1 VDPQLFVAGASPRVI
16 DRVFERARKYRS
28 RIALPEPQDE
38 RIAKAAARALE
49 LGVAEPVLIGKRD
62 EIVETFKRLGLKLE
76 GLEVHEPTPD
86 SIEEYARE
94 YLRVRGLEEERL
106 GMARQLMRREL
117 FYAAMMVR
125 RGEADGMV
133 AGAIHTTANVIRAC
147 ALTIGYQQGISTPSS
162 FFLMEIPG
170 YKGGEG
176 GCLIFADC
184 AVNVD
189 PTPEQLA
196 EIAIATARSARW
208 LLGWEPRVAMLSF
221 STKGSA
227 SHPLV
232 DKVVKAVE
240 IAKKLD
246 PTLLVDGEL
255 QADAALDPGVA
266 RRKVKGESPV
276 AGRAN
281 ILIFPDLNSG
291 NIAYKLVQRLAGA
304 NAYGPIL
311 QGFAKP
317 ASDLSRGATVED
329 IVGVI
334 AIVSAIAGAVKG
346 G

>member
-1 VDPQLFVAGASPRVI
+1 MEKGGSVM
-16 DRVFERARKYRS
+16 DRVFERARRFRS
-28 RIALPEPQDE
+28 RIALPEPTDE
-38 RIAKAAARALE
+38 RIARAAVEALE
-49 LGVAEPVLIGKRD
+49 LGVARPVLVGRGE
-62 EIVETFKRLGLKLE
+62 EIRATFGRLGLSME
-76 GLEVHEPTPD
+76 GLEVVEVEPGKV
-86 SIEEYARE
+86 EEYAEE
-94 YLRVRGLEEERL
+94 YLAIRGLESERI

-117 FYAAMMVR
+117 FFAAMMVR

-133 AGAIHTTANVIRAC
+133 AGAINTTANVIRAC
-147 ALTIGYQQGISTPSS
+147 SLVIGFQEGISTPSS

-170 YKGGEG
+170 YRGGED

-196 EIAIATARSARW
+196 DIAVATARSARW

-240 IAKKLD
+240 LARAKD
-246 PTLLVDGEL
+246 PTLLIDGEL
-255 QADAALDPGVA
+255 QADAALDPEVA
-266 RRKVKGESPV
+266 RRKIKGGSPV

-291 NIAYKLVQRLAGA
+291 NIAYKLVQRIAGA

-317 ASDLSRGATVED
+317 ASDLSRGATVRD

-346 G
+346 A

>member
-1 VDPQLFVAGASPRVI
+1 MSEPHSIVGRI
-16 DRVFERARKYRS
+16 FEQARRYRS
-28 RIALPEPQDE
+28 RIALPEPADE
-38 RIAKAAARALE
+38 RVALAARRAVD
-49 LGVAEPVLIGKRD
+49 LGVAEPVLIGRRD
-62 EIVETFKRLGLKLE
+62 EVEKLFERLNLDLSGLK
-76 GLEVHEPTPD
+76 VVEPELGKV
-86 SIEEYARE
+86 EEYARE
-94 YLRVRGLEEERL
+94 YLALRGYGEERL

-117 FYAAMMVR
+117 FYASMMVR
-125 RGEADGMV
+125 SGAADGMV
-133 AGAIHTTANVIRAC
+133 AGALHTTASVIRAC
-147 ALTIGYQQGISTPSS
+147 ALTIGFQPGVSTPSS

-170 YKGGEG
+170 YAGGEG
-176 GCLIFADC
+176 GCLLFADC

-208 LLGWEPRVAMLSF
+208 LLGWEPRVALLSF

-232 DKVVKAVE
+232 DKVVKALE
-240 IAKKLD
+240 IARSKD
-246 PTLLVDGEL
+246 PTLLIDGEL
-255 QADAALDPGVA
+255 QADAALDPSVA
-266 RRKVKGESPV
+266 RRKVRGESPV

-304 NAYGPIL
+304 RAYGPIL

-334 AIVSAIAGAVKG
+334 AIVSAIAGAVRG

>member
-1 VDPQLFVAGASPRVI
+1 MTGRSSRVMERVI
-16 DRVFERARKYRS
+16 ERARRYRS
-28 RIALPEPQDE
+28 RIALPEAQDE
-38 RIAKAAARALE
+38 RIAKAAVRALE
-49 LGVAEPVLIGKRD
+49 LGVAEPVLVGKRS
-62 EIVETFKRLGLKLE
+62 EVEEAFRRLGLSLE
-76 GLEVHEPTPD
+76 GVEVVEPTPER
-86 SIEEYARE
+86 IEEYARE
-94 YLRVRGLEEERL
+94 YLAIRGLGEERL

-117 FYAAMMVR
+117 FYAAMMVH

-170 YKGGEG
+170 YRGGED

-196 EIAIATARSARW
+196 EIAVATARSARW

-240 IAKKLD
+240 IARKLD
-246 PTLLVDGEL
+246 PTLLIDGEL
-255 QADAALDPGVA
+255 QADAALDPEVA
-266 RRKVKGESPV
+266 KRKVKGESPV

-281 ILIFPDLNSG
+281 ILVFPDLNAG

-317 ASDLSRGATVED
+317 ASDLSRGATVDD

-334 AIVSAIAGAVKG
+334 AIVSAIAGAVREG
-346 G
+346 

>member
-1 VDPQLFVAGASPRVI
+1 MVVASVSKPSPVMERI
-16 DRVFERARKYRS
+16 FERARRYRS
-28 RIALPEPQDE
+28 RIVLPEATDE
-38 RIAKAAARALE
+38 RIAAAARRAADMK
-49 LGVAEPVLIGKRD
+49 VATPVLVGERRV
-62 EIVETFKRLGLKLE
+62 VEEVYRRLGLDLE
-76 GLEVHEPTPD
+76 GVEVVEPDPESLEL
-86 SIEEYARE
+86 YARR
-94 YLRVRGLEEERL
+94 YLALRGYGEDRL

-125 RGEADGMV
+125 EGAADGMV
-133 AGAIHTTANVIRAC
+133 AGAINTTANVIRAC
-147 ALTIGYQQGISTPSS
+147 ALTIGFQPGISTPSS

-170 YKGGEG
+170 YAGGED

-208 LLGWEPRVAMLSF
+208 LLGWEPRVALLSF

-232 DKVVKAVE
+232 DKVLKALE
-240 IAKKLD
+240 IARSKD
-246 PTLLVDGEL
+246 PTLLIDGEL

-281 ILIFPDLNSG
+281 VLIFPDLNSG

-304 NAYGPIL
+304 RAYGPIL

-334 AIVSAIAGAVKG
+334 AIVSAIAGAVREG
-346 G
+346 

>member
-1 VDPQLFVAGASPRVI
+1 VGARTSKVMERIFERARRYASTIVLPEATDERIAAAAARAVELGVARPVLVGREGEVR
-16 DRVFERARKYRS
+16 RVFERLGLSLSGLEIVEPEPERIKEYARKYLA
-28 RIALPEPQDE
+28 I
-38 RIAKAAARALE
+38 
-49 LGVAEPVLIGKRD
+49 
-62 EIVETFKRLGLKLE
+62 
-76 GLEVHEPTPD
+76 
-86 SIEEYARE
+86 
-94 YLRVRGLEEERL
+94 RGYGEDRL
-106 GMARQLMRREL
+106 GMAEQLMRREL

-125 RGEADGMV
+125 EGLADGMV
-133 AGAIHTTANVIRAC
+133 AGAAHTTANVIRAC
-147 ALTIGYQQGISTPSS
+147 ALVIGFQPGISTPSS

-170 YKGGEG
+170 FKGGED

-184 AVNVD
+184 AVNID

-196 EIAIATARSARW
+196 DIAVATARSARW
-208 LLGWEPRVAMLSF
+208 LLGWEPRVALLSF

-232 DKVVKAVE
+232 EKVVKAVE
-240 IAKKLD
+240 IARSKD
-246 PTLLVDGEL
+246 PSLLIDGEL
-255 QADAALDPGVA
+255 QADAALDPEVA
-266 RRKVKGESPV
+266 RRKVRGESPV

-304 NAYGPIL
+304 RAYGPIL

-334 AIVSAIAGAVKG
+334 AIVSAIAGAVREG
-346 G
+346 

>member
-1 VDPQLFVAGASPRVI
+1 MASAAPRVI
-16 DRVFERARKYRS
+16 ERVFERARKYRS
-28 RIALPEPQDE
+28 RVVLPEPQDE
-38 RIAKAAARALE
+38 RVARAAVRALE
-49 LGVAEPVLIGKRD
+49 LGVAEPVLVGKRS
-62 EIVETFKRLGLKLE
+62 EVEETFRKLGLNLE
-76 GLEVHEPTPD
+76 GIEVVEPTPE
-86 SIEEYARE
+86 SVEEYARE
-94 YLRVRGLEEERL
+94 YLRIRGLEEERL

-125 RGEADGMV
+125 RGVADGMV
-133 AGAIHTTANVIRAC
+133 AGAAHTTANVIRAC
-147 ALTIGYQQGISTPSS
+147 ALTIGYQPGISTPSS

-196 EIAIATARSARW
+196 EIAVATARSARW

-227 SHPLV
+227 AHPLV

-240 IAKKLD
+240 IARRLD

-255 QADAALDPGVA
+255 QADAALDPEVA

-281 ILIFPDLNSG
+281 ILVFPDLNAG
-291 NIAYKLVQRLAGA
+291 NIAYKLVQRIAGA

-334 AIVSAIAGAVKG
+334 AIVSVIAGAVREG
-346 G
+346 